1 MTPEDSQGSEL
12 QEFLDRL
19 DLYGGRLENWPVEPR
34 AAAEALLQVSPEAR
48 AQLEAMRRAEA
59 ALMQSPGTETSG
71 IDDLASRAMRA
82 AQDRPRQTA
91 MRRLPWAVA
100 GMVALAAGLYVGQLP
115 ATGSDGP
122 TEIVTAALDQSGGHD
137 VW

>member
-1 MTPEDSQGSEL
+1 MTPESHESEF

-19 DLYGGRLENWPVEPR
+19 DLYGGRLETWPIEAR
-34 AAAEALLQVSPEAR
+34 EAAEAMLETTPEAR
-48 AQLEAMRRAEA
+48 AHLDAMRRAEA
-59 ALMQSPGTETSG
+59 ALMRTQTAPRGG
-71 IDDLASRAMRA
+71 VDDLAARAMRA
-82 AQDRPRQTA
+82 AQERPRQTA

-100 GMVALAAGLYVGQLP
+100 GMAALVAGLYVGQLP
-115 ATGSDGP
+115 SSAGEGP